1 MKRPD
6 LKTARRAGAACLACA
21 AFCLWPPWAAAEDFP
36 DARKVLLLMSVNARR
51 TPYEGRKIIID
62 LSKQVPE
69 ITQYHIFHHQP
80 DLERK
85 EYPGLGRVTVRRG
98 GWLWQYYSKE
108 DVIVKRKVPMPEE
121 WDVLQK
127 ENLELAM
134 RNYHVRLERGAPML
148 GRQSLLV
155 RFEPLQSGSR
165 PTRKIWVDMEKGVP
179 LRGEV
184 YGVDGNLYLVS
195 HFEVI
200 NYEPSSDGELFEI
213 KAPRARIVEAAA
225 GEDAAAGAGRPQAER
240 DEGLWRP
247 AVLPLGFVAKGC
259 KTAGHR
265 RAREVQEFFTDGLS
279 NLSFFQGPGEHP
291 ADTDARYHQV
301 SIDGQPAR
309 FYDFGLLRLLKW
321 NRDSRHFVLVGE
333 LATDELL
340 RMAQSVSKPPAK
352 ETERK

>member
-121 WDVLQK
+121 WDLLQK
-127 ENLELAM
+127 DNLELAM
-134 RNYHVRLERGAPML
+134 RNYNVRLERGAPML

-200 NYEPSSDGELFEI
+200 NYEPSSDGELGVRKPSGM
-213 KAPRARIVEAAA
+213 KAS
-225 GEDAAAGAGRPQAER
+225 GGRPSFPWDSSPKGAR
-240 DEGLWRP
+240 RP
-247 AVLPLGFVAKGC
+247 ATVGLAKF
-259 KTAGHR
+259 KSSSPTASPTYPSSR
-265 RAREVQEFFTDGLS
+265 VRASTPPTRT
-279 NLSFFQGPGEHP
+279 P
-291 ADTDARYHQV
+291 AITRC
-301 SIDGQPAR
+301 P
-309 FYDFGLLRLLKW
+309 
-321 NRDSRHFVLVGE
+321 
-333 LATDELL
+333 
-340 RMAQSVSKPPAK
+340 
-352 ETERK
+352 